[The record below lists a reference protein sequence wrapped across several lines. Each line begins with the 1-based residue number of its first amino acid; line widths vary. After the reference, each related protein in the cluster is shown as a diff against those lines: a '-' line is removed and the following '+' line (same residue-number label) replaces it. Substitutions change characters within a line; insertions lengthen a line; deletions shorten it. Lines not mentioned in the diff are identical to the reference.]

1 MLYKE
6 KLYFKYLKNI
16 DEFLGGDKMIIEVDE
31 SKFGKWKYSRGHK
44 VDDVWVLEIVERT
57 S

>member
-1 MLYKE
+1 M
-6 KLYFKYLKNI
+6 I
-16 DEFLGGDKMIIEVDE
+16 GGEGIVVEIDE